1 MHDFRTDGT
10 DSINL
15 SSQRLSRLDLS
26 SNRLLR
32 LEDAAFA
39 TLPNLAI
46 LDLSHNDE
54 LEVYGRV
61 FIGLEKNLM
70 ELSLDNISIIQVPDL
85 ALPNLRVLRISGN
98 ELPSIPPELAA
109 NLTSLR
115 LLDISG
121 NDLTAVPLI
130 THSLEN
136 LRSLSL
142 AGNPITSL
150 TNTSLLGAADTL
162 EHLDIAHLHLT
173 LIEVSSQ
180 STTARDRS

>member
-1 MHDFRTDGT
+1 M
-10 DSINL
+10 
-15 SSQRLSRLDLS
+15 
-26 SNRLLR
+26 
-32 LEDAAFA
+32 
-39 TLPNLAI
+39 PNLAV

-61 FIGLEKNLM
+61 FIGLEKSLM
-70 ELSLDNISIIQVPDL
+70 ELSLNNISIGQAPDL
-85 ALPNLRVLRISGN
+85 NLPNLRILRLAGN

-142 AGNPITSL
+142 AGNPITTL
-150 TNTSLLGAADTL
+150 TNTSLLGVADTL
-162 EHLDIAHLHLT
+162 EHLDIAHLQLT
-173 LIEVSSQ
+173 MIEVSKWVVENRQ
-180 STTARDRS
+180 DKSTD

>member
-1 MHDFRTDGT
+1 V
-10 DSINL
+10 
-15 SSQRLSRLDLS
+15 
-26 SNRLLR
+26 R

-39 TLPNLAI
+39 TLPNLAV
-46 LDLSHNDE
+46 LDLSDNSE

-70 ELSLDNISIIQVPDL
+70 ELSLDNISLIQAPDL
-85 ALPNLRVLRISGN
+85 ALPNLRILRIAGN
-98 ELPSIPPELAA
+98 QLPSIPPELAT

-115 LLDISG
+115 ELDLSY

-150 TNTSLLGAADTL
+150 SNTSLLGAADTV
-162 EHLDIAHLHLT
+162 EHLDIAHLQL
-173 LIEVSSQ
+173 LMIEVSEFTKFNFLGSNNLY
-180 STTARDRS
+180 DDFC